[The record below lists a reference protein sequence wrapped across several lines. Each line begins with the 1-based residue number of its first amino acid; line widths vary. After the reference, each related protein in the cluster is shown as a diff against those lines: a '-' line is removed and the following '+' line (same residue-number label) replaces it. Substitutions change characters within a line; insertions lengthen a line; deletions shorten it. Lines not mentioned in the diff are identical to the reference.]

1 MIENNIVYE
10 ARLHWI
16 IFFWPAVV
24 ICVAV
29 YLGMTFVE
37 VRQVSVYVAL
47 FGILWG
53 GIMWTTYL
61 CSFLTIKKKQLI
73 VSTGF
78 FTRLTTDIALSK
90 VESIDIRQSILGS
103 MLSYGTLVI
112 TGTGGTRQFINFLSH
127 PLTCRRYIEQLMH
140 D

>member
-1 MIENNIVYE
+1 MIENNIVYQ

-24 ICVAV
+24 FCVAV
-29 YLGMTFVE
+29 YLGVKFAE
-37 VRQVSVYVAL
+37 VQTISIYVVL
-47 FGILWG
+47 FATVWA

-90 VESIDIRQSILGS
+90 VESIDIRQ
-103 MLSYGTLVI
+103 
-112 TGTGGTRQFINFLSH
+112 
-127 PLTCRRYIEQLMH
+127 
-140 D
+140 